1 MSNMPPEPA
10 APTAPAAR
18 LAFTPRDGATQ
29 SPAYSPV
36 FKVIAVVLLIAA
48 GLWAFQMHQMAKN
61 TQSTIDVVSWLW
73 LPWGLMAYTV
83 WFVIMGTT
91 RLSPTAIEQ
100 SWMWTKRLDLDNLA
114 YAKVIRLKGL
124 EWLFAPR
131 LYTKNF
137 SGKLCIF
144 YAASPAMLDEFKRL
158 ELMLAALRDPHTS
171 N

>member
-1 MSNMPPEPA
+1 MNDTPPAPA
-10 APTAPAAR
+10 APPAR

-29 SPAYSPV
+29 SAAYSPV

-61 TQSTIDVVSWLW
+61 TQSNIDVVSWLW

-83 WFVIMGTT
+83 WFVITGTT
-91 RLSPTAIEQ
+91 RLSHTAIEQ
-100 SWMWTKRLDLDNLA
+100 SWMWTKRLELDNLA

-137 SGKLCIF
+137 NGKLCIF
-144 YAASPAMLDEFKRL
+144 YAVSPAMLDEFKRL
-158 ELMLAALRDPHTS
+158 ELMLKALRDPHAS